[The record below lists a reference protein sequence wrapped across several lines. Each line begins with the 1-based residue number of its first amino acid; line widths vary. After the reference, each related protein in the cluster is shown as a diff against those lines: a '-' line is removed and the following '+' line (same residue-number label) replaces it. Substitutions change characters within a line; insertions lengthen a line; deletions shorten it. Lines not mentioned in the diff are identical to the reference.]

1 MKKLPI
7 SVCLAFL
14 TAGLLATGCRKPQ
27 GTAPVS
33 TASTESGSSLSGE
46 MEVYVPCG
54 VAGPYGAIQEL
65 FQKRYPDV
73 KIHFDLANI
82 DVQTKKVLN
91 GKGKPDVWISLGD
104 REVQAVAA
112 KGLVDGEPLTY
123 AYNSVGMIVERQNPC
138 GIEDIRNVTSPK
150 VKTIAVPSESNSS
163 GYYARLAFEK
173 AGVWNDIQSRL
184 WVTDQPAMVK
194 EQLKAGRAQ
203 VGIVYYPCTRETSKV
218 GGEQQ
223 HVQGKVQVLG
233 KIPTDLSG
241 PIPAQAAVIKGCANP
256 EAGRAFLKFLLE
268 DPCQDIWEEWAFDR
282 AVEPKTGARTTLY
295 VYCGA
300 GIRPF
305 MDPVVEEYKKA
316 HPEIRLDVGYAG
328 SGCLLS
334 QLSFA
339 RRGDLYLPGED
350 YYLNQAKERGFLT
363 DQKLVAYLE
372 PVLIVQKGNPKRIE
386 QLADLAR
393 KGLKVGVGEPEA
405 CAAGRAAEAMLKQAK
420 VFDKVSPNIVLR
432 AGNVP
437 ELGNQVKLKAL
448 DAAIVWNVTATQVA
462 DSCDEIKI
470 PKALYEP
477 SPVPVGILK
486 FTQHEAQARAFL
498 GFCASPKGQ
507 DLVKAAGM
515 VPAEGGPPA

>member
-1 MKKLPI
+1 
-7 SVCLAFL
+7 
-14 TAGLLATGCRKPQ
+14 
-27 GTAPVS
+27 
-33 TASTESGSSLSGE
+33 

-82 DVQTKKVLN
+82 DVQTKRILN
-91 GKGKPDVWISLGD
+91 GKGTPDVFLSLGD
-104 REVQAVAA
+104 REVKAVAA
-112 KGLVDGEPLTY
+112 KGLVDGDPLTY
-123 AYNSVGMIVERQNPC
+123 AYNSVGLIVERKNPC
-138 GIEDIRNVTSPK
+138 DIEDIRNITSPK
-150 VKTIAVPSESNSS
+150 VKTVAVPSQSNSS
-163 GYYARLAFEK
+163 GYYAELALKK
-173 AGVWNDIQSRL
+173 AGVWGGLQGRL
-184 WVTDQPAMVK
+184 WVTDQPALVK

-241 PIPAQAAVIKGCANP
+241 PIPAQAAVIKGCSNP
-256 EAGRAFLKFLLE
+256 EAGRAFLKFLRE
-268 DPCQDIWEEWAFDR
+268 DPVQDIWEEWAFDR
-282 AVEPKTGARTTLY
+282 AVEAKTGARTTLY

-350 YYLNQAKERGFLT
+350 YYLNQAKERGFLIG
-363 DQKLVAYLE
+363 QKLVAYLE
-372 PVLIVQKGNPKRIE
+372 PVLIVQKGNPKKIE

-405 CAAGRAAEAMLKQAK
+405 CAVGRAAEAMLKQARL
-420 VFDKVSPNIVLR
+420 FDKVRRNIVLR

-437 ELGNQVKLKAL
+437 ELGNQVTLKAL

-462 DSCDEIKI
+462 GSCDEIKL
-470 PKALYEP
+470 PKTAYEP
-477 SPVPVGILK
+477 SPVPVGVLK
-486 FTQHEAQARAFL
+486 FTKHEAAARAFM

-507 DLVKAAGM
+507 DLAKAAGM
-515 VPAEGGPPA
+515 TPAEGSPPA